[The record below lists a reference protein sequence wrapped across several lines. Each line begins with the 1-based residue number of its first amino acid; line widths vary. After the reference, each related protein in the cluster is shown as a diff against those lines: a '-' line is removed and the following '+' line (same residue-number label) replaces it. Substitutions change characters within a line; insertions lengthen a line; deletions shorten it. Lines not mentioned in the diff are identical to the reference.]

1 MNISSAF
8 YDFRNRNVQISRWR
22 LSIDPLL
29 PLVLLLLAWALSSRY
44 YPEMLY
50 LSAAWKYWMLGG
62 LTAVFITVSILIH
75 ELGHSSVARA
85 LNIPIE
91 RIHLYL
97 FGGMAEL
104 QHRPH
109 AARQEFWIA
118 LAGPMAS
125 LGVALFSWVMYA
137 LVLDPTFMAWYF
149 FRFLAL
155 INLLIALFN
164 LLPIFPL
171 DGGRLLRS
179 VIWAVNGNYLRASWL
194 TKRAGSFIAGL
205 LLLLALADYTWLQ
218 SDYVIFSGI
227 LALYM
232 MYTWYSGRYE
242 LNYMPSAGDLIR
254 PAPEAET
261 TQALVEQLMP
271 PREQLLKRCIFPV
284 LEHGEPYE
292 RLIIEGKVL
301 NSAADDISQLP
312 AKPAVTGDFI
322 DLDEPNSW
330 SSSVVYNAEWIPVY
344 HSGRVV
350 GMCDAKELRFWLQQN
365 ENAIHLWLPRTG
377 KGIT

>member
-1 MNISSAF
+1 MNISPIIPSLR
-8 YDFRNRNVQISRWR
+8 YRHVQINRWR
-22 LSIDPLL
+22 LSVDPLL
-29 PLVLLLLAWALSSRY
+29 PLVLLLLTWGLSTRY
-44 YPEMLY
+44 YPEMLH
-50 LSAAWKYWMLGG
+50 LPEAWQYWMLGG

-75 ELGHSSVARA
+75 ELGHSTVARW

-109 AARQEFWIA
+109 LARQEFWIA
-118 LAGPMAS
+118 LAGPLAS
-125 LGVALFSWVMYA
+125 LGIALISWVMYA
-137 LVLDPTFMAWYF
+137 YVLDPTFMAWYF

-179 VIWAVNGNYLRASWL
+179 LLWGLSGNYLRASWL
-194 TKRAGSFIAGL
+194 TKRAGSFIAAVL
-205 LLLLALADYTWLQ
+205 LMLALIDYTWWQ

-242 LNYMPSAGDLIR
+242 LNYMPRAEDLIQTV
-254 PAPEAET
+254 PEAEST
-261 TQALVEQLMP
+261 EAMVRQMMPSRRQLM
-271 PREQLLKRCIFPV
+271 KRCIFPV
-284 LEHGEPYE
+284 LGQDGRRDIVEGE
-292 RLIIEGKVL
+292 LIRSSDFSIEPQ
-301 NSAADDISQLP
+301 SIR
-312 AKPAVTGDFI
+312 PAVLGDFI
-322 DLDEPNSW
+322 ALDEPESW
-330 SSSVVYNAEWIPVY
+330 KASVEYNAEWVPVY
-344 HSGRVV
+344 KSGSFI

-365 ENAIHLWLPRTG
+365 EGALRLWVPENAG
-377 KGIT
+377 KEF

>member
-1 MNISSAF
+1 MKISPIF
-8 YDFRNRNVQISRWR
+8 PGLRYRHVQINRWR
-22 LSIDPLL
+22 LSVDPLL
-29 PLVLLLLAWALSSRY
+29 PVVIVLLAWGLSSRY
-44 YPEMLY
+44 YPEMLHLPY
-50 LSAAWKYWMLGG
+50 TWQYWMLGG

-75 ELGHSSVARA
+75 ELGHSTVARW

-109 AARQEFWIA
+109 LARQEFWIA
-118 LAGPMAS
+118 LAGPLAS
-125 LGVALFSWVMYA
+125 LGIALFSWVMYA
-137 LVLDPTFMAWYF
+137 LVLDPTYMAWYF

-179 VIWAVNGNYLRASWL
+179 LLWGVSGNYLRASWL
-194 TKRAGSFIAGL
+194 TKRAGSYIAAI
-205 LLLLALADYTWLQ
+205 LLLLALADYTWFQ

-242 LNYMPSAGDLIR
+242 LNYMPRAEDLIQTV
-254 PAPEAET
+254 PEADSTEDMVK
-261 TQALVEQLMP
+261 QMVPVQRSML
-271 PREQLLKRCIFPV
+271 RRCIFPV
-284 LEHGEPYE
+284 LEHPGG
-292 RLIIEGKVL
+292 RNVIEG
-301 NSAADDISQLP
+301 QLLHRYNYTIETHSVR
-312 AKPAVTGDFI
+312 PAVAGDYI
-322 DLDEPNSW
+322 GLDEPESW
-330 SSSVVYNAEWIPVY
+330 AEAVVFNAEWVPVY
-344 HSGRVV
+344 KSGRFI

-365 ENAIHLWLPRTG
+365 EGALRLWVPEKAG
-377 KGIT
+377 G